1 MMHNICFRVQKP
13 RSINQLT
20 ENVISCS
27 EIYLSESTLR
37 NHFNPHQN
45 SMKAIIENQEK
56 KASQK
61 LRDEEVF
68 RVAKIDTILL

>member
-1 MMHNICFRVQKP
+1 MHNSCFRVQKP
-13 RSINQLT
+13 RSINQFT

-45 SMKAIIENQEK
+45 SMKAIIENHEK

-68 RVAKIDTILL
+68 RVAKIDTILM